1 MPALKR
7 AYLIHGDDHGRVAE
21 RRAGLRA
28 LAERESGAQ
37 GLEILEGDE
46 ASAERVVE
54 TLSAMT
60 LALGRRFVIV
70 DGVERWKD
78 ADAEAVAPL
87 LAGDGDD
94 LTVAFFG
101 RDEGRAKVPPALIK
115 AVEAAGGDVRAEST
129 VKPWELPKWV
139 AARARE
145 LGLELQPGA
154 AKALVG
160 HVGERQQRL
169 LRELE
174 KLALALEPGATVE
187 VEDVD
192 ALAAPSAERKAWT
205 LADALVARDGAAA
218 LRAYLDLR
226 AHGERLAGLLYVMAR
241 RLRDAHG
248 VVVRLEAGE
257 APAQVRRSL
266 RMPPKAAERFLAE
279 AQRSDSARLREAI
292 AVLADLEL
300 ETRGGGKGVATE
312 DTAAVEAIARLT
324 ASPQ

>member
-1 MPALKR
+1 VPALKR

-54 TLSAMT
+54 VLSAMT
-60 LALGRRFVIV
+60 LAIGRRFVIV

-78 ADAEAVAPL
+78 DDAEAVAPL
-87 LAGDGDD
+87 LAGHGED
-94 LTVAFFG
+94 LTVAFFA
-101 RDEGRAKVPPALIK
+101 REEGRIKVPPALVK
-115 AVEAAGGDVRAEST
+115 AVEAAGGDVRAETT

-145 LGLELQPGA
+145 LDLELSPGA

-169 LRELE
+169 QRELE
-174 KLALALEPGATVE
+174 KLALSLEPGARVE

-192 ALAAPSAERKAWT
+192 DLAAPSAERKAWT

-241 RLRDAHG
+241 RLRDAQG
-248 VVVRLEAGE
+248 VAVRLEAGE

-279 AQRSDSARLREAI
+279 VQRSDSARLREAI
-292 AVLADLEL
+292 AVLADLEH
-300 ETRGGGKGVATE
+300 ETRGGGKGVVAE

-324 ASPQ
+324 AAPQ